1 MQAPAR
7 FVNRFIRMKRSN
19 NRDGISLRPPGH
31 TPRVSGP
38 TRPSALLRRHAL
50 ALLAA
55 LAALLP
61 LAAAA
66 APPAAA
72 EVTLQLQA
80 DGDGLLV
87 VADNGLAGPVEVL
100 LSAPGLPR
108 LAADP
113 ALPARA
119 TVAAGAREPLARLLP
134 AAGVDPRP
142 ALRLQVV
149 PGDPRARPRDVPYQR
164 PLADAHPRID
174 QGEDGPY
181 SHADPENRYAVD
193 FAVPIGTPVLAARAG
208 VVMQVEARH
217 RGGGLD
223 PRRDRARANFVRI
236 LHEDGSMALYAHLA
250 PGGVR
255 VQVGQA
261 VAAGE
266 PIAWSGN
273 TGYSTGPHLH
283 FAVQVNRGLRLVSIP
298 FRMPGV
304 TAPAPR
310 AP

>member
-1 MQAPAR
+1 MLPPAR
-7 FVNRFIRMKRSN
+7 PATPFR
-19 NRDGISLRPPGH
+19 LRACA
-31 TPRVSGP
+31 V
-38 TRPSALLRRHAL
+38 
-50 ALLAA
+50 LAA
-55 LAALLP
+55 LAAAWP
-61 LAAAA
+61 TAAAGPSLAASE
-66 APPAAA
+66 A
-72 EVTLQLQA
+72 EVVLQVLPE
-80 DGDGLLV
+80 GEGLLV
-87 VADNGLAGPVEVL
+87 VADNRLAGPVEVL
-100 LSAPGLPR
+100 LSAPGLPQ

-119 TVAAGAREPLARLLP
+119 TVAAGAREPLARLDP
-134 AAGVDPRP
+134 AAGVDPLP
-142 ALRLQVV
+142 ALRLAVV
-149 PGDPRARPRDVPYQR
+149 PGDPRARPRDVLYQR
-164 PLADAHPRID
+164 PVAGGPPRID

-181 SHADPENRYAVD
+181 SHADAENRHAVD
-193 FAVPIGTPVLAARAG
+193 FAVPVGTPVLAARAG

-223 PRRDRARANFVRI
+223 PVRDRARANFVRI
-236 LHEDGSMALYAHLA
+236 LHDDGSMALYAHLA

-255 VQVGQA
+255 VRPGQA

-304 TAPAPR
+304 TAPAAPR